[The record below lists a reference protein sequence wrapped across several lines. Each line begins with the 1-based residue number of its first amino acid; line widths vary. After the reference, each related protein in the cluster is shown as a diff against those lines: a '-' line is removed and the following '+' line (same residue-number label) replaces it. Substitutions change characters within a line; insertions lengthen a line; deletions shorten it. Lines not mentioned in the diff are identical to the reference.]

1 MPSLAQLSAIRG
13 LWATVVGVALLVV
26 ALLVGDAWFIP
37 LLVVGIV
44 LIFAGVFGP
53 RIRGRFSL
61 EFGEGGMALDVQL
74 HLAPPGQVG
83 RLPRRQT
90 AAAAAVVPPA
100 EVATPVENVVAPA
113 VEPDPEPQPAV
124 AAEPAPGPQVITP
137 LDAAEIVRRVV
148 SAANGNGNGH
158 HAPASAPAERA

>member
-13 LWATVVGVALLVV
+13 LWATVVGVGLIVI

-37 LLVVGIV
+37 LLVVGVV

-83 RLPRRQT
+83 RLPRRAT

-100 EVATPVENVVAPA
+100 EVAPVPESVVAPA
-113 VEPDPEPQPAV
+113 MEPEAASAPVVAEPEPQRVP
-124 AAEPAPGPQVITP
+124 PPSP
-137 LDAAEIVRRVV
+137 LDAAELVRKAVV
-148 SAANGNGNGH
+148 SANGNGNGH
-158 HAPASAPAERA
+158 HASSPADTTHY